1 MEDKKM
7 RSYAVIPPMLL
18 DARQRRISYVNNNG
32 RIEDFAAEY
41 QDRQLLNIWTKAEI
55 EIFKEKF
62 LQHPK
67 NFGVIASYLD
77 RKSVCD
83 CVQYYYLSKKVE
95 NYKRLL
101 RKYFVYSTFILFE
114 YLCRFSHSPY

>member
-7 RSYAVIPPMLL
+7 RSYAVIPPLLL
-18 DARQRRISYVNNNG
+18 DARQRLYSFVNNNG
-32 RIEDFAAEY
+32 RIPDFVSEY
-41 QDRQLLNIWTKAEI
+41 KERQVLNFWTKTEI

-62 LQHPK
+62 IQHPK

-77 RKSVCD
+77 RKSACD
-83 CVQYYYLSKKVE
+83 CVKYYYHSKKEE

-101 RKYFVYSTFILFE
+101 RKFIVISFFTTTVLLLLSAF
-114 YLCRFSHSPY
+114 RAF